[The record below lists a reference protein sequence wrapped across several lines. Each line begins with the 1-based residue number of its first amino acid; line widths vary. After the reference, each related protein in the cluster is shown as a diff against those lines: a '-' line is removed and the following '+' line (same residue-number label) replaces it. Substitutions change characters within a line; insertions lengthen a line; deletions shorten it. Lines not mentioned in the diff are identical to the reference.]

1 MRRRRARKPIDRLI
15 ENMNL
20 LTEIIE
26 NPLKYGSFILIY
38 KVKGNKDK
46 PPTSI
51 ELLKF
56 KINMEF
62 EIRRIS
68 RKIEKKLGWE
78 LPSGLK

>member
-1 MRRRRARKPIDRLI
+1 MRRYRGRKPIYRLAENMTILEDLI
-15 ENMNL
+15 ESP
-20 LTEIIE
+20 I
-26 NPLKYGSFILIY
+26 KFGSFILIY
-38 KVKGNKDK
+38 KVRGSKDK